1 MHYKIWY
8 WTILLLFFIFTYTF
22 INKLGVCIE
31 SINDNGSIKQNKKVY
46 NGLYL
51 IQINNNDV
59 KYSTFDEVMSI
70 LIDHPIENKLDLIF
84 IDPRNVMKGNAE
96 LTVQTMDNQVIKI
109 NTLKGLILRNVLRD
123 NNIEIYTGK
132 NKIGWW

>member
-1 MHYKIWY
+1 
-8 WTILLLFFIFTYTF
+8 
-22 INKLGVCIE
+22 
-31 SINDNGSIKQNKKVY
+31 
-46 NGLYL
+46 
-51 IQINNNDV
+51 
-59 KYSTFDEVMSI
+59 MSI
-70 LIDHPIENKLDLIF
+70 LINHPSENKLDLIF

-132 NKIGWW
+132 NKIGDIYIYGMVEWIDSWMVEWMDG

>member
-1 MHYKIWY
+1 
-8 WTILLLFFIFTYTF
+8 
-22 INKLGVCIE
+22 
-31 SINDNGSIKQNKKVY
+31 
-46 NGLYL
+46 
-51 IQINNNDV
+51 
-59 KYSTFDEVMSI
+59 MSI

-132 NKIGWW
+132 NKIGW

>member
-1 MHYKIWY
+1 M
-8 WTILLLFFIFTYTF
+8 
-22 INKLGVCIE
+22 
-31 SINDNGSIKQNKKVY
+31 
-46 NGLYL
+46 
-51 IQINNNDV
+51 

-132 NKIGWW
+132 NKIGW

>member
-1 MHYKIWY
+1 M
-8 WTILLLFFIFTYTF
+8 ILNYPSVFFTFTYTF

-123 NNIEIYTGK
+123 KNIEIYTGK
-132 NKIGWW
+132 NKIGW

>member
-1 MHYKIWY
+1 M
-8 WTILLLFFIFTYTF
+8 ILNYPSVFFLVFTYTF

-70 LIDHPIENKLDLIF
+70 LIDHPLENKLDLIF

-132 NKIGWW
+132 NKIGW

>member
-1 MHYKIWY
+1 M
-8 WTILLLFFIFTYTF
+8 ILNYPSVFLIFTYTF

>member
-1 MHYKIWY
+1 
-8 WTILLLFFIFTYTF
+8 
-22 INKLGVCIE
+22 
-31 SINDNGSIKQNKKVY
+31 
-46 NGLYL
+46 
-51 IQINNNDV
+51 
-59 KYSTFDEVMSI
+59 MSI

-109 NTLKGLILRNVLRD
+109 NTLKGFILRNVLRD

-132 NKIGWW
+132 NKIGDIYIYGMVEWIDSWMVEWMDG

>member
-1 MHYKIWY
+1 
-8 WTILLLFFIFTYTF
+8 
-22 INKLGVCIE
+22 
-31 SINDNGSIKQNKKVY
+31 
-46 NGLYL
+46 
-51 IQINNNDV
+51 
-59 KYSTFDEVMSI
+59 MSI

>member
-1 MHYKIWY
+1 
-8 WTILLLFFIFTYTF
+8 
-22 INKLGVCIE
+22 
-31 SINDNGSIKQNKKVY
+31 
-46 NGLYL
+46 
-51 IQINNNDV
+51 V

-132 NKIGWW
+132 NKIGW

>member
-1 MHYKIWY
+1 
-8 WTILLLFFIFTYTF
+8 
-22 INKLGVCIE
+22 
-31 SINDNGSIKQNKKVY
+31 
-46 NGLYL
+46 
-51 IQINNNDV
+51 
-59 KYSTFDEVMSI
+59 
-70 LIDHPIENKLDLIF
+70 
-84 IDPRNVMKGNAE
+84 MKGNAE

>member
-1 MHYKIWY
+1 
-8 WTILLLFFIFTYTF
+8 
-22 INKLGVCIE
+22 
-31 SINDNGSIKQNKKVY
+31 
-46 NGLYL
+46 
-51 IQINNNDV
+51 
-59 KYSTFDEVMSI
+59 MSI

-132 NKIGWW
+132 NKIGDIYIYGMVEWIDSWMVEWMDG